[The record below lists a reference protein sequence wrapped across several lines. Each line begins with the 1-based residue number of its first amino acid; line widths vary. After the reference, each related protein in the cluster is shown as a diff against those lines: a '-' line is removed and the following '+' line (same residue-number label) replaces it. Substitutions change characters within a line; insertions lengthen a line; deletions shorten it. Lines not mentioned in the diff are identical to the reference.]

1 MNPTTAR
8 PANLGINLLLAA
20 LLATGSFFA
29 IHVAL
34 YEPGQSPVLA
44 DLRMFLGGEGEPGTD
59 SWAPMRAAYAWI
71 EHGDPG
77 TVYQHLFFDQQIKF
91 QYPPSSLLIFSALN
105 GLGVP
110 PTDALFDRI
119 GWFAILV
126 TVTVVSAQA
135 TIMLRRNTA
144 EHSVA
149 TMALAAGLAA
159 FVTLTFYPILR
170 SYALGQA
177 QSWINAAFALAVL
190 CWLLDRRV
198 LAGVLIGLICTI
210 KPQFALFAVWGLL
223 RRHWGFT
230 AGMTVVGIPATISAL
245 ALYGLANHIDYVN
258 VLQFLTRHSESFVH
272 NQSIAGLL
280 HRLHDGGYLEWH
292 QGVFPPYVPFIYAT
306 TLLTSAVIVAG
317 ALFVTP
323 RAPTDHLLDFLAAA
337 LSFTL
342 AAPVAWGHHFGILP
356 PIFVALFFQLMTVTH
371 APARVFLALALGVAF
386 VFAANFFPFTYDG
399 DGWASMIHSHLLIA
413 ALAVLA
419 ILYQLR
425 LVTAVRA
432 ARLMGDAHALSVGM
446 PRVPRDDRA

>member
-1 MNPTTAR
+1 MTPTTAR
-8 PANLGINLLLAA
+8 SARLGTSLLLAT
-20 LLATGSFFA
+20 LLAAGSFLV
-29 IHVAL
+29 IHGAL

-44 DLRMFLGGEGEPGTD
+44 DLRMFIGGEGEPGTD
-59 SWAPMRAAYAWI
+59 SWAPMRAVYAWL
-71 EHGDPG
+71 EHGGPG

-105 GLGVP
+105 GLGVAA
-110 PTDALFDRI
+110 TDALFDRI

-126 TVTVVSAQA
+126 TVAAVAGQA
-135 TIMLRRNTA
+135 MIMARRTTA

-149 TMALAAGLAA
+149 TMALAVGLAA
-159 FVTLTFYPILR
+159 FVTLTFHPILR

-190 CWLLDRRV
+190 CWLLDRRI

-230 AGMTVVGIPATISAL
+230 AGMIAVGIPATISAL
-245 ALYGLANHIDYVN
+245 ALYGFANHIDYVN

-292 QGVFPPYVPFIYAT
+292 QGVFPPYVPFIYAA
-306 TLLTSAVIVAG
+306 TLLTSTVIVAG

-371 APARVFLALALGVAF
+371 ASVRVFLTLALGVAF
-386 VFAANFFPFTYDG
+386 IFAANVFPFTYDG

-419 ILYQLR
+419 ILYDLR
-425 LVTAVRA
+425 LITTVQEP
-432 ARLMGDAHALSVGM
+432 GGIGE
-446 PRVPRDDRA
+446 PRRVLRGNRT